1 MSIVLNIAN
10 VLGLLLLILGFLYL
24 LTLLFKKVFS
34 KHKEKSFFHKLVYRL
49 LVILSGTL
57 ICYVVSLNSIELN
70 NKNTINSSVD
80 NPSAITMNLHQNAE
94 VKYLY
99 DNKYVSLSFDNSVPS
114 FRIKAIPSKNIKIVT
129 IQKYKNAFMV
139 NTVETTETII
149 KYSD

>member
-1 MSIVLNIAN
+1 
-10 VLGLLLLILGFLYL
+10 
-24 LTLLFKKVFS
+24 
-34 KHKEKSFFHKLVYRL
+34 
-49 LVILSGTL
+49 
-57 ICYVVSLNSIELN
+57 
-70 NKNTINSSVD
+70 
-80 NPSAITMNLHQNAE
+80 MNLHQNAE